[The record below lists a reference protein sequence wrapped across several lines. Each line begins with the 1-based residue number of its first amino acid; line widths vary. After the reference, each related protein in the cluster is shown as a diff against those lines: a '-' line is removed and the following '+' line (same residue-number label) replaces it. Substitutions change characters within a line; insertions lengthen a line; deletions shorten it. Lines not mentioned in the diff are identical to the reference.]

1 VQKPSVSSL
10 DQLKWVTIPDPIPL
24 LELARV
30 AGQKPFR
37 LIADLMEQNC
47 FTNVKDSIDFATAAE
62 VLRKYGI
69 IAQKADSN
77 D

>member
-1 VQKPSVSSL
+1 M
-10 DQLKWVTIPDPIPL
+10 
-24 LELARV
+24 

-47 FTNVKDSIDFATAAE
+47 FTNVKDSIDFATAAK

-69 IAQKADSN
+69 IAKKAGNYD
-77 D
+77 